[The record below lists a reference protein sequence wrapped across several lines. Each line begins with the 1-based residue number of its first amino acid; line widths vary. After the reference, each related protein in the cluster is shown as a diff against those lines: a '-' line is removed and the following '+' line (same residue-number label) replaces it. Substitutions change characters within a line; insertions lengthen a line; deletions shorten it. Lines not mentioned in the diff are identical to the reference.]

1 MTETPLPPALQRIA
15 VEVEHERA
23 HVLAEVTGLS
33 QAQADW
39 KPAPGEWSIG
49 EALDHLARAEALS
62 GRMISASLKR
72 AAETGPL
79 PPYPGVIAEFPWSP
93 PTAGDRWMVQAPE
106 PAAPVAGKP
115 IEALRR
121 ALAEQSEW
129 TAKVLARLATVDPR
143 ACAVRHPIIGDM
155 DLAQWCRFAAYHLRI
170 HLRQIQDVRAAAGF
184 PRA

>member
-1 MTETPLPPALQRIA
+1 MTGATLPPALQHIA
-15 VEVEHERA
+15 AEIEDERA
-23 HVLAEVTGLS
+23 RVLAEVAGLS

-39 KPAPGEWSIG
+39 KPALGEWSIG
-49 EALDHLARAEALS
+49 EVLDHLARAEALS
-62 GRMISASLKR
+62 GRMIGAALKR
-72 AAETGPL
+72 AAEARPL
-79 PPYPGVIAEFPWSP
+79 APYPSAIAEFPWSP
-93 PTAGDRWMVQAPE
+93 PTPGDRWMVQAPE

-121 ALAEQSEW
+121 DLAGQSEW
-129 TAKVLARLATVDPR
+129 TAKMLARLATVDPR

-170 HLRQIQDVRAAAGF
+170 HLRQIRDAKAAAGF